1 MSQRFLLVSQEP
13 SAALN
18 CALAASLTDSL
29 GWPVVAVANYAPS
42 IGGFRADA
50 IFIPVQSF
58 APACHDA
65 VGATMRWKDAGP
77 VLAIGADSD
86 GDILAQM
93 LAAGARD
100 FVIAPLRG
108 CELLARLNRA
118 LDGAEAVGSARQIA
132 MAAASRRSNLIGS
145 SASFAREVAKLAKI
159 AKCDSGVLILGETG
173 TGKEVFAQAIHYS
186 SSRAAHPWVAVNCAA
201 IPNDLVEDELFG
213 HVKGAY
219 TTAHAPRVGLV
230 KEAEGGTL
238 FLDDIDCMPLS
249 AQAKLLRFL
258 QEREYRVVGSNK
270 EHQANVR
277 FIAASNRDLAALTAA
292 GVFRGDLYFRLHVLS
307 VTLPPLRERQ
317 DDIPAL
323 AAHFLRHFSK
333 QHNQAACAL
342 TPQALEKLLA
352 YSWPGNIRELQHVI
366 ERSVLLAN
374 ASTLEADDVDLPSSR
389 QTDSVEESFQS
400 KKARVVEQ
408 FERSYIEQLLKTHRG
423 NVTHAARAACKNRR
437 AFFALMRK
445 HGIASERYRLL
456 SD

>member
-18 CALAASLTDSL
+18 CGAGRELDRQLGLARGGGGQLCA
-29 GWPVVAVANYAPS
+29 S

-108 CELLARLNRA
+108 CELLARLNAA

-213 HVKGAY
+213 HVKAPY

-230 KEAEGGTL
+230 KKPEGGTL
-238 FLDDIDCMPLS
+238 FLERHRLHAPLG
-249 AQAKLLRFL
+249 AGQAAALPSGARIS
-258 QEREYRVVGSNK
+258 RGGSNK

-277 FIAASNRDLAALTAA
+277 FIAASNRDLAALTRA
-292 GVFRGDLYFRLHVLS
+292 GRV
-307 VTLPPLRERQ
+307 
-317 DDIPAL
+317 
-323 AAHFLRHFSK
+323 
-333 QHNQAACAL
+333 
-342 TPQALEKLLA
+342 
-352 YSWPGNIRELQHVI
+352 
-366 ERSVLLAN
+366 
-374 ASTLEADDVDLPSSR
+374 SR
-389 QTDSVEESFQS
+389 
-400 KKARVVEQ
+400 
-408 FERSYIEQLLKTHRG
+408 
-423 NVTHAARAACKNRR
+423 
-437 AFFALMRK
+437 
-445 HGIASERYRLL
+445 
-456 SD
+456 